1 MAAFWLLS
9 VPAGLWATRTVGAS
23 VNNALFAQ
31 SAPQPPNLS
40 LDYEGALASADA
52 ALLIRPLSPTAD
64 HLRTL
69 VKMSAEKLR
78 ELVQTIQNRMNKRS
92 WSRWVRDPDF
102 SVENE
107 LLAREIDTL
116 KSRVQL
122 FLNVILI
129 FPTGTTIDTVDK
141 GNLPFATKITAKE
154 EFIETDSDD
163 GDVSVD

>member
-9 VPAGLWATRTVGAS
+9 VPAGLWATRAVGVS
-23 VNNALFAQ
+23 VNNALFAH
-31 SAPQPPNLS
+31 SPPQPPNLS
-40 LDYEGALASADA
+40 LDYKGALASADA
-52 ALLIRPLSPTAD
+52 ALLIHPLSPTAD

-78 ELVQTIQNRMNKRS
+78 ELVQSIQNRINKRS

-129 FPTGTTIDTVDK
+129 FPTGTTIDTVVK
-141 GNLPFATKITAKE
+141 GNMPFATQITAKE
-154 EFIETDSDD
+154 EFKESDSDD